1 MLATAI
7 TTKNTLFPYANEG
20 QLILMEYARLVVS
33 FSTPAYNIFVQLGR
47 Q

>member
-1 MLATAI
+1 MPATAI

-20 QLILMEYARLVVS
+20 QLILMEYARLVS
-33 FSTPAYNIFVQLGR
+33 LSTPAYNISVQLGR